1 MVDTNETNEK
11 VQVLNQINESKS
23 VTEESKVEDRLKE
36 NNVTAS
42 ETPTVVMDHDSSE
55 VSEDLEKVK
64 EAAAAVASSN
74 GETVTSVVTSPTSAA
89 AVAIP
94 SSEALINNNG
104 QAALLPAPNPQTT
117 PKRLHVSN
125 IPFRFRDPDLRNMFG
140 KYGTLLDVEII
151 FNERGSK
158 GFGFVTFAKGLEAD
172 KARDELHGTIVEGRK
187 IEVNNA
193 TARVQTKKPNAG
205 GLTSTCGTTNTSNT
219 STSFARVAN
228 QTAAAAIAA
237 AAAAAAAAQQQ
248 QQTAAVQAQQQQRVN
263 YPASVLSA
271 LQTAQQ
277 RNLQAVQAAAAQQQ
291 LQQQQQQQLYSQ
303 LNPAAAAAAQVS
315 MQQPPSQNFL
325 TLAAAQQQQQ
335 QQQQS
340 LQNLTALGFFN
351 PYTQALLGVPLAA
364 AAQPAQ
370 PTAAA
375 TASAALN
382 HHPLLG
388 QLQGIRQGLNF
399 PGLGPH
405 HQGAVTVSASPT
417 VASSATTVP
426 VATPVVDTY
435 LSQGIGPIS
444 HGATLSKG
452 QQRFAPY

>member
-1 MVDTNETNEK
+1 MDTNESNGVK
-11 VQVLNQINESKS
+11 VQDQTLVQESAKLTT
-23 VTEESKVEDRLKE
+23 VDKVEDRLKE
-36 NNVTAS
+36 NVSNEPVLN
-42 ETPTVVMDHDSSE
+42 HDSSE

-64 EAAAAVASSN
+64 ESTNSN
-74 GETVTSVVTSPTSAA
+74 GVEVVPES
-89 AVAIP
+89 
-94 SSEALINNNG
+94 LINNNG
-104 QAALLPAPNPQTT
+104 PLLPAPNPQTT

-158 GFGFVTFAKGLEAD
+158 GFGFVTFAKGSEAD

-205 GLTSTCGTTNTSNT
+205 GLTSTSGSTPTSNT

-228 QTAAAAIAA
+228 QSAAAAIAA

-248 QQTAAVQAQQQQRVN
+248 QRVN

-271 LQTAQQ
+271 LTSAQQ
-277 RNLQAVQAAAAQQQ
+277 RNLAVQAAAAQQ
-291 LQQQQQQQLYSQ
+291 QQQQQQQLYSQ
-303 LNPAAAAAAQVS
+303 LPAAAALGMPAHAAATAAAAAALQ
-315 MQQPPSQNFL
+315 PSQIPAL
-325 TLAAAQQQQQ
+325 TLAAAQQ

-364 AAQPAQ
+364 QAPQPAAQ
-370 PTAAA
+370 TAA
-375 TASAALN
+375 TALN
-382 HHPLLG
+382 QHPLLG
-388 QLQGIRQGLNF
+388 QLQGIRQGFNF
-399 PGLGPH
+399 STLSAAQAGQVG
-405 HQGAVTVSASPT
+405 GVTVSASPSL
-417 VASSATTVP
+417 VSNASSASTVP

-444 HGATLSKG
+444 GATLSKG

>member
-11 VQVLNQINESKS
+11 VQVLQINESKS

-36 NNVTAS
+36 NNVTTS
-42 ETPTVVMDHDSSE
+42 DTPTVVMDHDSSE
-55 VSEDLEKVK
+55 VSEDLKEKVK
-64 EAAAAVASSN
+64 EASSASSN
-74 GETVTSVVTSPTSAA
+74 GETVTSVVTSAS
-89 AVAIP
+89 VA

-248 QQTAAVQAQQQQRVN
+248 QQTAAAQAQQQQRVN

-303 LNPAAAAAAQVS
+303 LNPAAAAQVS

-325 TLAAAQQQQQ
+325 TLAAAQQQQQQ

>member
-11 VQVLNQINESKS
+11 VQVLQINESKS

-36 NNVTAS
+36 NNVTTS
-42 ETPTVVMDHDSSE
+42 DTPTVVMDHDSSE
-55 VSEDLEKVK
+55 VSEDLKEKVK
-64 EAAAAVASSN
+64 EASSASSN
-74 GETVTSVVTSPTSAA
+74 GETVTSVVTSAS
-89 AVAIP
+89 VA

-248 QQTAAVQAQQQQRVN
+248 QQTAAAQAQQQQRVN

-303 LNPAAAAAAQVS
+303 LNPAAAAQVS

-364 AAQPAQ
+364 AAQPNA
-370 PTAAA
+370 TAA
-375 TASAALN
+375 TAPAALN

-399 PGLGPH
+399 PGLAGHHHGH